1 MKEIIVVTLFL
12 LVVMIRLF
20 RNLSRP
26 IASDKKQEFDG
37 IIEELYE
44 NHRYKNYLRH
54 RGNGSFSIEMQDRR
68 ISCVKSF
75 DTYLV
80 TLINGDAVV
89 PVNNVEVR
97 RKKDLIFLLDSITK

>member
-12 LVVMIRLF
+12 LVVTIRLF
-20 RNLSRP
+20 RKFSHT

-37 IIEELYE
+37 IIEELYKS
-44 NHRYKNYLRH
+44 NRYKNHLRH

-80 TLINGDAVV
+80 TLINGDAMV

-97 RKKDLIFLLDSITK
+97 RKKDLMFLLDSITE